1 MGMRKWFVLSDEAKP
16 SDPRKRAGQGS
27 GSGNP
32 LGGGLG
38 AGPRLPGLPAGVR
51 RAWRGF
57 GVQGRVWV
65 GVRGRDRRPL
75 SPRRHGGPPRSQPHV
90 APGGPA
96 GRWRRG
102 PPRAPHKPRRRR
114 HRGLVLLQVPF
125 LPALPI
131 LSIFVNVYLMMQLD
145 QGTWVRFA
153 VWMLIGM
160 SRGLPVHVQRQ
171 RLWPR
176 SPQTSGVPCRWGRL
190 PAGCGPFPPALG
202 ASYWNGSGLE
212 VAGQD
217 GAVPPPEKMTS

>member
-1 MGMRKWFVLSDEAKP
+1 MGWGA
-16 SDPRKRAGQGS
+16 
-27 GSGNP
+27 
-32 LGGGLG
+32 G
-38 AGPRLPGLPAGVR
+38 AGPAPTLPTQTTAARPDLGRTRLRVDLRDG
-51 RAWRGF
+51 RG
-57 GVQGRVWV
+57 G
-65 GVRGRDRRPL
+65 
-75 SPRRHGGPPRSQPHV
+75 
-90 APGGPA
+90 
-96 GRWRRG
+96 
-102 PPRAPHKPRRRR
+102 APHEPRRRR

-153 VWMLIGM
+153 VWMLIGT

-171 RLWPR
+171 RLWLR

-217 GAVPPPEKMTS
+217 GAVPPPAKMTS

>member
-1 MGMRKWFVLSDEAKP
+1 MAAATPWVVGSEP
-16 SDPRKRAGQGS
+16 DPACRAC
-27 GSGNP
+27 
-32 LGGGLG
+32 
-38 AGPRLPGLPAGVR
+38 PRAC
-51 RAWRGF
+51 
-57 GVQGRVWV
+57 
-65 GVRGRDRRPL
+65 GVRGGDSGSRAARGL
-75 SPRRHGGPPRSQPHV
+75 GCGGGTGAHSPHADNGGPPGSRPHA

-96 GRWRRG
+96 GRSRRD
-102 PPRAPHKPRRRR
+102 PPRAPHEPRRRR

-153 VWMLIGM
+153 VWMLIGT
-160 SRGLPVHVQRQ
+160 SRGLPVHVQWQ
-171 RLWPR
+171 RLWLR

-217 GAVPPPEKMTS
+217 GAVLTPAKMTS

>member
-1 MGMRKWFVLSDEAKP
+1 MAAATPWVVGSEP
-16 SDPRKRAGQGS
+16 DPACRAC
-27 GSGNP
+27 
-32 LGGGLG
+32 
-38 AGPRLPGLPAGVR
+38 PRVC
-51 RAWRGF
+51 
-57 GVQGRVWV
+57 
-65 GVRGRDRRPL
+65 GVRGGASGSRAARGLGCGGGTGAHSPHADTAARPDLGRTRLRVDLRD
-75 SPRRHGGPPRSQPHV
+75 GG
-90 APGGPA
+90 GGD
-96 GRWRRG
+96 
-102 PPRAPHKPRRRR
+102 PHKPRRRR

-153 VWMLIGM
+153 VWMLIGT

-217 GAVPPPEKMTS
+217 GAVLTPAKMTS